1 MRGLCVNTKDEAN
14 PGTDPT
20 QSTMATRT
28 SVSAAT
34 AVDTAWA
41 LFCQFH
47 DVPSHVHAE
56 RLVHWLGEDP
66 RHMRAFDDA
75 LTLWALAGAGLVKP
89 ALEEARRRG
98 SDLQ

>member
-1 MRGLCVNTKDEAN
+1 
-14 PGTDPT
+14 
-20 QSTMATRT
+20 MATRT

-66 RHMRAFDDA
+66 RHVRAFDEA
-75 LTLWALAGAGLVKP
+75 LTLWALAGAALVKP
-89 ALEEARRRG
+89 VLEEAKRCG
-98 SDLQ
+98 PDLQ

>member
-1 MRGLCVNTKDEAN
+1 MRGCCVNTKDEAN
-14 PGTDPT
+14 PGTDST
-20 QSTMATRT
+20 QSTMAIRT

-47 DVPSHVHAE
+47 DVPSHIHAE
-56 RLVHWLGEDP
+56 QLVHWLGEDP
-66 RHMRAFDDA
+66 RHMRAFDEA